1 MKVLTFSL
9 VSDWIFS
16 AITAF
21 LLSFIVLYYFVPRAF
36 SFIYAALFACL
47 FLLLVIKLTLKRRE
61 KTTLRKKDEK
71 FFREVFA
78 ALELLEDDETLGF
91 FTAVFQKNGIAAE
104 KEKDCLFL
112 PEKKERTFFRL
123 SFVPITKTD
132 VVRAFNRINKDETA
146 VIYCEPVFPEV
157 AAFAARFGG
166 KVLLK
171 TKKEIFPAIKE
182 SGIFPPVKF
191 RLKEEKQPVSKKLRA
206 LLNKKKAKTFFS
218 FGLAF
223 LILSVFAPFKIY
235 YVICCGVSLVYSLVL
250 RFFGSETEEKRA
262 F

>member
-1 MKVLTFSL
+1 MKNINFSL

-16 AITAF
+16 AVTAF
-21 LLSFIVLYYFVPRAF
+21 LLSFIVLNYFVPRAF
-36 SFIYAALFACL
+36 AFLYAALFACL
-47 FLLLVIKLTLKRRE
+47 FSLLVIKLTLKRRE
-61 KTTLRKKDEK
+61 KTVLRKKDEK
-71 FFREVFA
+71 FFRKVFD

-91 FTAVFQKNGIAAE
+91 FRAVFLKNGVAAE

-112 PEKKERTFFRL
+112 SEKKERTFFRL
-123 SFVPITKTD
+123 SFMPITKTD
-132 VVRAFNRINKDETA
+132 VVRAFNEIEKDETA
-146 VIYCEPVFPEV
+146 VIYCESVPTEV

-171 TKKEIFPAIKE
+171 TKAEIFPEIKKSE
-182 SGIFPPVKF
+182 IFPPVKF
-191 RLKEEKQPVSKKLRA
+191 RLEEEKQPVSKKFRA

-223 LILSVFAPFKIY
+223 LVLSVFAPLKLY
-235 YVICCGVSLVYSLVL
+235 YVICGGAALVYSLVL
-250 RFFGSETEEKRA
+250 RFFGSDAEEKRA